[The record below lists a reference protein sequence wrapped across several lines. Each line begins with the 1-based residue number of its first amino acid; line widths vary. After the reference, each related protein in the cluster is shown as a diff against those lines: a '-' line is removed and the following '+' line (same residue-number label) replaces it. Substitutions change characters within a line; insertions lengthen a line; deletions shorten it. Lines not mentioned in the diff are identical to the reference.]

1 MTRKRRKAHYYA
13 CLAINDRWSHLF
25 ICFVRYIFRIGDV
38 YFDFIF
44 YPINLNNLFCCL
56 IVHLIL
62 NPCSNYHALLLLI
75 GGQPSFFYFIR
86 SNDWLISTHTF
97 LLFISSIAFI
107 CSLIPRKHIMASY
120 WTHLPSQEFD
130 NNCVYSASLF
140 LLNSFFF

>member
-1 MTRKRRKAHYYA
+1 MTRKRRKVHYYA

-25 ICFVRYIFRIGDV
+25 ICFVRYILRIGAV

-62 NPCSNYHALLLLI
+62 NPCSNYHALLLLLI
-75 GGQPSFFYFIR
+75 GGRPSFFLFYTFEWLTDQYTHFFIIYFF
-86 SNDWLISTHTF
+86 NCLY
-97 LLFISSIAFI
+97 LFVNS
-107 CSLIPRKHIMASY
+107 KETY